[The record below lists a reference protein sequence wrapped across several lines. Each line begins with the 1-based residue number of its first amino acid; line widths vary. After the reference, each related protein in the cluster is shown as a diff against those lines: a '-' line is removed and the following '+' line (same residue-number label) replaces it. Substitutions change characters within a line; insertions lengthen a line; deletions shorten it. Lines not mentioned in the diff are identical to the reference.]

1 MEKWKLTEIKN
12 LLQHICV
19 FFQRYNPPVIL
30 NLNTPL
36 LNLNTASFDDDDDDN
51 DDHYYYCYH
60 HHFISSTV
68 IIIIIIIIIMIVV
81 IIIIIIIIIVI
92 IIIFLLRKRVFF
104 NRCLAVWYPFC
115 FSGQAV
121 YPFTA
126 IKPSSRSS
134 SFFYLFIYFV
144 IFHSILSLFL
154 SVFFYVQLP
163 CVAWEVTK

>member
-30 NLNTPL
+30 NVNTPL
-36 LNLNTASFDDDDDDN
+36 LNLNTASFDDDDDDDDDN

-68 IIIIIIIIIMIVV
+68 IIIIIIIVVVV
-81 IIIIIIIIIVI
+81 IIITIIIVI

-126 IKPSSRSS
+126 IKPSSRCS